1 MSKIALTGDASGTG
15 TFTIASPNS
24 NNNRTLTLP
33 DNTGTVLTT
42 GSTFSGTGPAFF
54 AYANSAQNISNGTST
69 KVALNAEAFDT
80 NNNFDPTTN
89 YRFTPTVAGY
99 YFVQGNVTQNGSS
112 WTNGYL
118 NCMIYKNGS
127 VVLNCP
133 SQQPTN
139 GNWAGSSVSGLVY
152 MNGSTDYLELYTEH
166 NGAATNPLGI
176 ITGQT
181 LTFMSGFLA
190 RDA

>member
-1 MSKIALTGDASGTG
+1 MPITINGTG
-15 TFTIASPNS
+15 TITGISAGG
-24 NNNRTLTLP
+24 LP
-33 DNTGTVLTT
+33 DGVIQQADLAS
-42 GSTFSGTGPAFF
+42 GVAGTGPAFF
-54 AYANSAQNISNGTST
+54 AYANSAQNISNGTTT

-80 NNNFDPTTN
+80 NNNFDSTTN

-112 WTNGYL
+112 WTNGYI
-118 NCMIYKNGS
+118 NCIIYKNGS
-127 VVLNCP
+127 SVLNCP
-133 SQQPTN
+133 SSQPTN
-139 GNWAGSSVSGLVY
+139 GNWAGTSVSGLVY

-190 RDA
+190 RAA